1 MTLNEPPPSPNDPAA
16 RRPFLVSLAAIA
28 SGLTVTL
35 FPLFV
40 GAGVLFDPL
49 RRREAAAPEGENG
62 NQENGASPAAKYLRI
77 CPLESLPPDGVPRP
91 FPVITD
97 VVDAWTRIPNQ
108 RVGLIFLSRT
118 DEADGPKIT
127 AFSATCP
134 HLGCA
139 VEFNTGESQ
148 FECPCHASAFTREGE
163 KLFGPSLR
171 GLDRLSAKV
180 ETKDEQQEIW
190 VAFEKFR
197 TGIAA
202 MEPVA

>member
-28 SGLTVTL
+28 SGAAVTL

-49 RRREAAAPEGENG
+49 RRRGQAVPEGESGGEKN
-62 NQENGASPAAKYLRI
+62 AAPAAKYVRI
-77 CPLESLPPDGVPRP
+77 CTLDSLPADGVPRP
-91 FPVITD
+91 FPVHAD

-118 DEADGPKIT
+118 DEADGPKIAAVT
-127 AFSATCP
+127 ATCP

-139 VEFNTGESQ
+139 VEFNTGENQ
-148 FECPCHASAFTREGE
+148 FECPCHASAFAKDGE

-171 GLDRLSAKV
+171 GLDTLSAKI
-180 ETKDEQQEIW
+180 ETKGEQKEIW

-197 TGIAA
+197 TGIAER
-202 MEPVA
+202 EPLV